1 MLRASWSR
9 SVARAAVTAL
19 VLAGVQAGF
28 SAAPAAADT
37 LTAAQDSLRTAWD
50 SSEPAL
56 DQSAVAASTFGQ
68 LFSTPVD
75 GQVYAQPLVVGSRVF
90 VATETNNVYALDAG
104 TGAVRWSRN
113 LGKPWDPAIVHCG
126 DLTPSIGISG
136 TPVYDPATN
145 GLYFT
150 AKTADG
156 ADQLHPNWYMHGMDA
171 TTGAERPGFPV
182 LVAGAPSNDSA
193 HPFNPLTAAQRP
205 ALVIRDGVVYA
216 GFASHCD
223 ISPYVGYVVGVST
236 GGKQTA
242 MWSTEGGSASGE
254 AGIWQSGAGLVSDA
268 TGLLFATGNGISP
281 QPSPGRT
288 PPATLAESVV
298 RLTVQPDGSL
308 TASDF
313 FSPANNAKLDQDDA
327 DLGSGGPLAVPD
339 GYGTAAH
346 PHLLVEMGKDGH
358 VYVLDRD
365 NLGGMAQGPGGSDA
379 VLDEAG
385 PYNGVWGRSA
395 FLGTAGG
402 GYIYNTGNGGYLRAF
417 KLSPTGSG
425 GVAVAAVGASA
436 GTFPYSSGSPVVT
449 SNGTDA
455 SSALVWVVN
464 SGGGATGSSAELRAY
479 RALPDGTGVL
489 QQVFAAPIG
498 TSVKFASP
506 TTAGGRVYVGTRDG
520 KVLAFGAPTRAALGA
535 ASTDLGSAP
544 VGSLDSGT
552 VTVTANRAITLTSAA
567 ATAPFTVGA
576 LPLPLQLAQ
585 GASAAIPVS
594 FTPSTWGQTSGTL
607 SLSTADGE
615 TVKLDVHGLGTQAG
629 LGAGPA
635 TLDFAAVPT
644 GSKSVQTVNIVNTGT
659 TPVTVTG
666 VTPPTSPELTV
677 DSASL
682 PTPGQQLQPQQS
694 LAVSVTYTPTGTQG
708 AHDTLTVTSDLGSV
722 EIPIAATAVSGAPHL
737 TTPTVLSFGDVA
749 VGLSRTLS
757 FPITNDGNIAMTINK
772 AKAPAGAFSTATPIA
787 EGLVIP
793 PGDTAYQSV
802 TFTPTATGQVGDPS
816 TYYLISTDD
825 GTGAHEVMLTG
836 NGVSDPLAVL
846 GALHGGTYATVLGV
860 VASAPF
866 AAGDGECQSYT
877 NGYVCVSPTAGQ
889 HYLYGPVAARYR
901 AAGGPTGQLGLPTTD
916 LTPVG
921 DGVGSRAD
929 FSGAGAPSIYSTP
942 TTGAHIVLGAIK
954 AKWLAMGGPAG
965 PLGYPATDETA
976 TATGG
981 RFNHFSGLGGN
992 ASIYWSPATG
1002 AHPVWGAIRNTWS
1015 ATGWERNLGYPVTDE
1030 ICGLRGGA
1038 CGQQFSYHTSIYWS
1052 PATGAHLVRGGIRG
1066 TWAARGW
1073 ENGRLGYPTTD
1084 EVCGLVQGGCAEQF
1098 QGGSIYWSPATGAHP
1113 VWGAIRNTWSATG
1126 RERNLGYPVTDE
1138 ICGLRGGGC
1147 GQQFSN
1153 HTSIYWTPATGAH
1166 LVRGGIRGTW
1176 ATLGWQNGRLG
1187 YPTTDEVCGLVQR
1200 GCAEQFQGGS
1210 IYWSPATGAHEVWGA
1225 FRAYWVS
1232 SGRERGSLGYP
1243 TSNEYIANGM
1253 IRQNFQGGH
1262 LLFNPRT
1269 GRTVRY

>member
-1 MLRASWSR
+1 M
-9 SVARAAVTAL
+9 
-19 VLAGVQAGF
+19 LAGVQAGF
-28 SAAPAAADT
+28 SSTPAGAET
-37 LTAAQDSLRTAWD
+37 LTAAQDPLRTAWD
-50 SSEPAL
+50 SGEPAL
-56 DQSAVAASTFGQ
+56 GQSAVASPAFGQ
-68 LFSTPVD
+68 LFSTQVD

-90 VATETNNVYALDAG
+90 AATEMNNVYALNAG
-104 TGAVRWSRN
+104 TGAVMWSRN
-113 LGKPWDPAIVHCG
+113 FGKPWNPAVVHCG

-156 ADQLHPNWYMHGMDA
+156 TDQLHPNWYMHGVDA
-171 TTGAERPGFPV
+171 TTGTERPGFPV
-182 LVAGAPSNDSA
+182 LVAGTPSNDSA

-205 ALVIRDGVVYA
+205 ALVLRDGIVYA

-223 ISPYVGYVVGVST
+223 IGPYVGYVVGVST

-242 MWSTEGGSASGE
+242 MWSAEGGSPSGE
-254 AGIWQSGAGLVSDA
+254 AGIWQSGAGLVSDG

-346 PHLLVEMGKDGH
+346 PHLLIEMGKDGH

-379 VLDEAG
+379 ILAEAG

-402 GYIYNTGNGGYLRAF
+402 GYVYNAGNGGYLRAF
-417 KLSPTGSG
+417 KLSPTSGG

-464 SGGGATGSSAELRAY
+464 SGGAATGSASELRAY

-489 QQVFAAPIG
+489 QQVFSAPIG
-498 TSVKFASP
+498 TSVKFSSP
-506 TTAGGRVYVGTRDG
+506 TTSGGRVYVGTRDG

-552 VTVTANRAITLTSAA
+552 VTVTANRAITLTAAA
-567 ATAPFTVGA
+567 ATAPFAVGA

-594 FTPSTWGQTSGTL
+594 FTPSAWGQTSGTL

-615 TVKLDVHGLGTQAG
+615 TVKLDVHGLGTQDG
-629 LGAGPA
+629 LGAGPT
-635 TLDFAAVPT
+635 TLNFTAVPT

-666 VTPPTSPELTV
+666 VTPPTSPGLTV
-677 DSASL
+677 DPASL

-694 LAVSVTYTPTGTQG
+694 LAVSVTYTPTSTQG
-708 AHDTLTVTSDLGSV
+708 ARDTLTVASDVGSV
-722 EIPIAATAVSGAPHL
+722 QVPIAATAVSGAPHL

-749 VGLSRTLS
+749 VGLSRTLT

-802 TFTPTATGQVGDPS
+802 SFTPTATGQVGDLS

-846 GALHGGTYATVLGV
+846 GALHGGSYGTVLGV

-866 AAGDGECQSYT
+866 AAGDGQCQSYT

-889 HYLYGPVAARYR
+889 HYLYGPVATRYR
-901 AAGGPTGQLGLPTTD
+901 AAGGPAGQLGLPTTD
-916 LTPVG
+916 LTALG
-921 DGVGSRAD
+921 DGVGSKVD
-929 FSGAGAPSIYSTP
+929 FSGAGAQSIYSTP
-942 TTGAHIVLGAIK
+942 ATGAHIVLGAIK
-954 AKWLAMGGPAG
+954 AKWLAMGGPTG
-965 PLGYPATDETA
+965 PLGYPVTDETA
-976 TATGG
+976 TADGG
-981 RFNHFSGLGGN
+981 RFNQFSGLGGT
-992 ASIYWSPATG
+992 ASVYWSLGTG
-1002 AHPVWGAIRNTWS
+1002 AHPVWGAIRN
-1015 ATGWERNLGYPVTDE
+1015 E
-1030 ICGLRGGA
+1030 
-1038 CGQQFSYHTSIYWS
+1038 
-1052 PATGAHLVRGGIRG
+1052 
-1066 TWAARGW
+1066 
-1073 ENGRLGYPTTD
+1073 
-1084 EVCGLVQGGCAEQF
+1084 
-1098 QGGSIYWSPATGAHP
+1098 
-1113 VWGAIRNTWSATG
+1113 WSATG
-1126 RERNLGYPVTDE
+1126 REGNLGYPVTDE

-1147 GQQFSN
+1147 AQQFSN
-1153 HTSIYWTPATGAH
+1153 NAAVYWTPATGAHAVTGAVRSRWAALGAETGPLGYPTTGVFCSLVRSGCGAHFQGGSIYWSPTTGAHSVSGAIQDKWAATGWETNLGYPVTDQTCGLRGHGCAQQFSNNAAIYWTPSTGAH

-1176 ATLGWQNGRLG
+1176 AALGWENGRLG
-1187 YPTTDEVCGLVQR
+1187 YPTTDELCGLVR
-1200 GCAEQFQGGS
+1200 GGCSEQFQGGS
-1210 IYWSPATGAHEVWGA
+1210 VYWNPTTGAHEVWGA
-1225 FRAYWVS
+1225 FRAYWA
-1232 SGRERGSLGYP
+1232 GTGWERGSLGYP
-1243 TSNEYIANGM
+1243 TSNEYSANGM
-1253 IRQNFQGGH
+1253 IRQNFERGY
-1262 LLFNPRT
+1262 LLYNPRT
-1269 GRTVRY
+1269 GRTVRH